1 MNAFTKSRL
10 IPPTGERG
18 VEQPPTPS
26 TPQFRFINC
35 DAQGFGILVEQG
47 AGGASHARAA
57 RFFRRGR

>member
-1 MNAFTKSRL
+1 MKHSS
-10 IPPTGERG
+10 IMPPGIGERG
-18 VEQPPTPS
+18 VEQPPQS

-35 DAQGFGILVEQG
+35 DDQGFGILVEQC

>member
-1 MNAFTKSRL
+1 MKHSPVTSPEAD
-10 IPPTGERG
+10 ERG
-18 VEQPPTPS
+18 VEQPPQS

-35 DAQGFGILVEQG
+35 DDQGFGILVEQC

>member
-1 MNAFTKSRL
+1 MKFSLVTSPEA
-10 IPPTGERG
+10 GERG
-18 VEQPPTPS
+18 VEQPPQS

-35 DAQGFGILVEQG
+35 DDQGFGILVEQC

>member
-1 MNAFTKSRL
+1 MKHSPVA
-10 IPPTGERG
+10 PPEAGGRG
-18 VEQPPTPS
+18 VEQPPKS

-35 DAQGFGILVEQG
+35 DDQGFGILVEQG

>member
-1 MNAFTKSRL
+1 MKFSPVA
-10 IPPTGERG
+10 PPEAGERG
-18 VEQPPTPS
+18 VEQPPTHS

-35 DAQGFGILVEQG
+35 DSQGFGILVEQC